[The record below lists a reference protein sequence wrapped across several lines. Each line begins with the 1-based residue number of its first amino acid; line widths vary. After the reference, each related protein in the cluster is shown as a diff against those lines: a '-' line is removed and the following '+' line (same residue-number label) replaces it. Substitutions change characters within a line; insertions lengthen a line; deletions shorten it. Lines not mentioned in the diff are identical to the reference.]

1 MMLHLLPPTTTY
13 VKCELA
19 KGRRTAIGSFRT
31 MLHLLLPPIAMAG
44 IAFIISRQDL
54 SQSQHNPTETPLKHL
69 QKVAL
74 ATESVS
80 TQPRKPAN
88 KGSNDVQEASKV
100 TPTKYLKNS
109 SCDGVDSGL
118 SSDNDPST
126 ATPHFSTDASFDERK
141 PAFKTTPCGSNKSIQ
156 DVEGNAGNYDNTDAF
171 DVVEDTEFDF
181 VQDVED
187 TLIDNDSVHED
198 DNDEETHPEVDM
210 ELEDKGDG
218 VPSNQ
223 DDVEPSANVPELVD
237 KPRSALD
244 ENQPD
249 HLINTRL
256 PKPSMKYETIPVYNF
271 LPLHAPQRQ
280 AYLLFE

>member
-54 SQSQHNPTETPLKHL
+54 SQSQHNPTETPRKHL

-80 TQPRKPAN
+80 TQLRKPAN

-118 SSDNDPST
+118 SSDIMI
-126 ATPHFSTDASFDERK
+126 
-141 PAFKTTPCGSNKSIQ
+141 PA
-156 DVEGNAGNYDNTDAF
+156 
-171 DVVEDTEFDF
+171 
-181 VQDVED
+181 
-187 TLIDNDSVHED
+187 
-198 DNDEETHPEVDM
+198 
-210 ELEDKGDG
+210 
-218 VPSNQ
+218 
-223 DDVEPSANVPELVD
+223 
-237 KPRSALD
+237 
-244 ENQPD
+244 
-249 HLINTRL
+249 
-256 PKPSMKYETIPVYNF
+256 
-271 LPLHAPQRQ
+271 LPLPTSQLMLLLMKGNLPSRPLLVAPTISP
-280 AYLLFE
+280 FKM